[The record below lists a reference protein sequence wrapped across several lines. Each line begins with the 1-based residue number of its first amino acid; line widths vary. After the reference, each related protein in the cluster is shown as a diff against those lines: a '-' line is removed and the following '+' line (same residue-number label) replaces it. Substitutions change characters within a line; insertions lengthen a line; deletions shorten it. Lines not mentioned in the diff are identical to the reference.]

1 MSNYVQVWIS
11 LFLIVVSL
19 KHQNSR
25 NKTIT
30 AMNKKTVF
38 FFVGGGILLWI
49 AYFFYRRI
57 LAVQRLQ
64 INVDLPS
71 EFRKENGF
79 IVFTQRLMVNNA
91 STVDLDISTVNLDV
105 YSAGYFV
112 GKASLPQSQTIAANG
127 TSVIVAK
134 VTCSITD
141 ILQAV
146 GYTIS
151 DLISKNKL
159 KLSFQG
165 TVGAYGFTA
174 PVNQTTSLEIPQ
186 WILKLF

>member
-1 MSNYVQVWIS
+1 MS
-11 LFLIVVSL
+11 
-19 KHQNSR
+19 
-25 NKTIT
+25 
-30 AMNKKTVF
+30 KKTVL

-64 INVDLPS
+64 IIVDLPS

-91 STVDLDISTVNLDV
+91 STVDLDISTVNIDV
-105 YSAGYFV
+105 YSSGYFV

>member
-1 MSNYVQVWIS
+1 MSKGK
-11 LFLIVVSL
+11 LMFG
-19 KHQNSR
+19 
-25 NKTIT
+25 
-30 AMNKKTVF
+30 
-38 FFVGGGILLWI
+38 VGVGILLWV

-79 IVFTQRLMVNNA
+79 IVFSQRLMVNNA
-91 STVDLDISTVNLDV
+91 STVDLDLSTVNIDV
-105 YSAGYFV
+105 YSSGYFV
-112 GKASLPQSQTIAANG
+112 GKASLPQSQKIAANS
-127 TSVIVAK
+127 TSVLVAK

-141 ILQAV
+141 ILSAI

-151 DLISKNKL
+151 DLIVKNKL
-159 KLSFQG
+159 RLDFEG

-174 PVNQTTSLEIPQ
+174 PIKQSTNLEIPS